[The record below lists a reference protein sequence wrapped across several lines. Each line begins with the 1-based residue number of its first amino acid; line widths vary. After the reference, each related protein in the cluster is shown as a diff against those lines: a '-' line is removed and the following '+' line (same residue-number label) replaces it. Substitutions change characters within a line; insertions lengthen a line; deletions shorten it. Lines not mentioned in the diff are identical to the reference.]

1 MHQSVSKKKIY
12 FYLLIFLF
20 VSTSF
25 NFNLLNKIKETGLIN
40 SINVEGLSLDEE
52 IIIKEELKIILNSNI
67 FFLNKDLIL
76 EKLNQFNFLENI
88 EVQKIL
94 PSKLYINLTKTNFL
108 GSTIIDGE
116 KFYIGSNGKFTISNQ
131 VKNEKNLPLVFGK
144 FQINEF
150 LDLQSILNKQK
161 IDVNKINKYYYYRN
175 KRWDLQNENGLIL
188 MLSSKDIK
196 ASLEIYKKLIDK
208 QPLYRFFCANPN
220 PKNKFSN
227 QLYDIFHPLFSVPN
241 L

>member
-1 MHQSVSKKKIY
+1 MMHQSINKKKIY

-25 NFNLLNKIKETGLIN
+25 NFNLLKKIKEIGLIN
-40 SINVEGLSLDEE
+40 SINIKGLSLDEE

-150 LDLQSILNKQK
+150 LDLQSILNKQE

-188 MLSSKDIK
+188 MLPSKDVK
-196 ASLEIYKKLIDK
+196 ASLEIYKKLIDSES
-208 QPLYRFFCANPN
+208 LNSIIIVDLRIPN
-220 PKNKFSN
+220 
-227 QLYDIFHPLFSVPN
+227 QIILTHE
-241 L
+241 

>member
-1 MHQSVSKKKIY
+1 MMHQSINKKKIY

-25 NFNLLNKIKETGLIN
+25 NFNLLKKIKEIGLIN
-40 SINVEGLSLDEE
+40 SINVKGLSLDEE

-67 FFLNKDLIL
+67 FFLNKNLIL

-94 PSKLYINLTKTNFL
+94 PSKININLTKTNFL

-150 LDLQSILNKQK
+150 LELQSIINKQK
-161 IDVNKINKYYYYRN
+161 IDVNKIDKYYHYRN

-188 MLSSKDIK
+188 MLPSKDVK
-196 ASLEIYKKLIDK
+196 ASLEIYKQLIDSES
-208 QPLYRFFCANPN
+208 LNSIIIVDLRIPN
-220 PKNKFSN
+220 
-227 QLYDIFHPLFSVPN
+227 QIILTHE
-241 L
+241 

>member
-1 MHQSVSKKKIY
+1 MHQSINKKKIY
-12 FYLLIFLF
+12 FYLIIFLF

-25 NFNLLNKIKETGLIN
+25 NFNLLKTIKEIGLIS
-40 SINVEGLSLDEE
+40 SINVKGLSLDEE

-94 PSKLYINLTKTNFL
+94 PSKIDINLTKTSFL

-131 VKNEKNLPLVFGK
+131 VKNEQPIYVSTSLNDAVNTISKY
-144 FQINEF
+144 F
-150 LDLQSILNKQK
+150 L
-161 IDVNKINKYYYYRN
+161 
-175 KRWDLQNENGLIL
+175 
-188 MLSSKDIK
+188 
-196 ASLEIYKKLIDK
+196 
-208 QPLYRFFCANPN
+208 
-220 PKNKFSN
+220 
-227 QLYDIFHPLFSVPN
+227 
-241 L
+241 

>member
-1 MHQSVSKKKIY
+1 MMHQSINKKKIY

-25 NFNLLNKIKETGLIN
+25 NFNLLKTIKEIGLIS
-40 SINVEGLSLDEE
+40 SINVKGLSLDEE

-94 PSKLYINLTKTNFL
+94 PSKIYINLTKTSFL

-150 LDLQSILNKQK
+150 LELQSIINKQK
-161 IDVNKINKYYYYRN
+161 IDVNKIDKYYYYRN
-175 KRWDLQNENGLIL
+175 KRWDLQNENGLIV
-188 MLSSKDIK
+188 MLPSKDIK
-196 ASLEIYKKLIDK
+196 ASLEIYKKLIDSESLNSIK
-208 QPLYRFFCANPN
+208 IVDLRI
-220 PKNKFSN
+220 SN
-227 QLYDIFHPLFSVPN
+227 QIILTHEQK
-241 L
+241 

>member
-1 MHQSVSKKKIY
+1 MMHQSINKKKIY

-25 NFNLLNKIKETGLIN
+25 NFNLLKKIKEIGLIN
-40 SINVEGLSLDEE
+40 SINVKGLSLDEE

-94 PSKLYINLTKTNFL
+94 PSKININLTKTNFL

-150 LDLQSILNKQK
+150 LDLQSILNKQE

-188 MLSSKDIK
+188 MLPSKDVK
-196 ASLEIYKKLIDK
+196 ASLEIYKKLIDSES
-208 QPLYRFFCANPN
+208 LNSIIIVDLRIPN
-220 PKNKFSN
+220 
-227 QLYDIFHPLFSVPN
+227 QIILTHE
-241 L
+241 

>member
-1 MHQSVSKKKIY
+1 MHQSINKKKIY

-25 NFNLLNKIKETGLIN
+25 NFNLLKTIKEIGLIS
-40 SINVEGLSLDEE
+40 SINVKGLSLDEE

-67 FFLNKDLIL
+67 FFLNKNLIL

-94 PSKLYINLTKTNFL
+94 PSKININLTKTNFL
-108 GSTIIDGE
+108 GSTTIDGE

-150 LDLQSILNKQK
+150 LELQSIINKQK
-161 IDVNKINKYYYYRN
+161 IDVNKIDKYYYYRN
-175 KRWDLQNENGLIL
+175 KRWDLQNENGLIV
-188 MLSSKDIK
+188 MLPSKDIK
-196 ASLEIYKKLIDK
+196 ASLEIYKKLIDSESLK
-208 QPLYRFFCANPN
+208 SIKIVDLRI
-220 PKNKFSN
+220 SN
-227 QLYDIFHPLFSVPN
+227 QIILTHEQK
-241 L
+241 

>member
-1 MHQSVSKKKIY
+1 MMHQSINKKKIY

-25 NFNLLNKIKETGLIN
+25 NFNLLNKIKETALIN
-40 SINVEGLSLDEE
+40 SVNVEGLSLDEE
-52 IIIKEELKIILNSNI
+52 IIIKKELKIILNSNI
-67 FFLNKDLIL
+67 FFLNKNLIL

-94 PSKLYINLTKTNFL
+94 PSKIDINLTKTNFL

-150 LDLQSILNKQK
+150 LELQSIINKQK
-161 IDVNKINKYYYYRN
+161 IDVNKIDKYYYYRN
-175 KRWDLQNENGLIL
+175 KRWDLQNENGLIV
-188 MLSSKDIK
+188 MLPSKDIK
-196 ASLEIYKKLIDK
+196 ASLEIYKKLIDSESLK
-208 QPLYRFFCANPN
+208 SIKIVDLRI
-220 PKNKFSN
+220 SN
-227 QLYDIFHPLFSVPN
+227 QIILTHEQK
-241 L
+241 